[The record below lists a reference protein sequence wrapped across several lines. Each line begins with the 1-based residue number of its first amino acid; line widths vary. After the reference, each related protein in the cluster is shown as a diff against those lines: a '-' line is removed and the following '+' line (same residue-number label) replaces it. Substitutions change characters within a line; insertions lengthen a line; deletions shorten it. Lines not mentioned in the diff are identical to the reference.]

1 MTKDHNL
8 SPSRALHDLMEP
20 LHEELIS
27 LIEGNPPIAGRLA
40 GLMRKLQVLERE
52 LVTMLGT
59 SGATGESPSLL
70 GTTDRK
76 RRGSFAVERAKA
88 ISEAGAWGQSAG
100 SGGNRAYVWTTN
112 SLCEINKGEER
123 PRLQVNRDDYHSVA
137 KAVASLVDENGA
149 FSATSVHAAARRV
162 DDSPIPMTQMYL
174 CLRYWTAIKLI
185 ERAAGRRMKITAKL
199 TKHKNFNQAAIDL
212 SKPATS

>member
-1 MTKDHNL
+1 MTKNHNL
-8 SPSRALHDLMEP
+8 SPSRALHELMEP

-27 LIEGNPPIAGRLA
+27 LIDGNPPIAGRLA

-52 LVTMLGT
+52 LAVILDT
-59 SGATGESPSLL
+59 SGATGESPHLH

-88 ISEAGAWGQSAG
+88 ISGAWGQSAG
-100 SGGNRAYVWTTN
+100 GGGNRAYVWTTN

-174 CLRYWTAIKLI
+174 CLRYWTAMKFI
-185 ERAAGRRMKITAKL
+185 ERAAGRRMKITTKL
-199 TKHKNFNQAAIDL
+199 TKHKNFKWAAIDL